1 MGHGWAC
8 SAGRSES
15 RGRPFPPGAALP
27 CASRSNAP
35 FWMRFLQAARD
46 LACERVHWEH
56 TA

>member
-46 LACERVHWEH
+46 LACERVRWEH